1 MRVHRGLRHRLVP
14 LIAEVV
20 GIPLAVFPNP
30 LPKGREIVFLP
41 QPVQPHR
48 LFAPNPPQGGVLV
61 GGVGVQFIMVLI
73 DTPDAAAKSRID
85 SIPALSI
92 ARASRFLLIRIFC
105 LHSFLFCGILCVRTL
120 TV

>member
-1 MRVHRGLRHRLVP
+1 M
-14 LIAEVV
+14 IAEVM
-20 GIPLAVFPNP
+20 GIPMAIFLNALPEGWEVVVLA
-30 LPKGREIVFLP
+30 

-48 LFAPNPPQGGVLV
+48 LFTADPPQGGVLV